1 MLKDTLKRLED
12 ISQKIKTKN
21 PENKAELVSL
31 LEKLKSEVEAVNH
44 DKADE
49 AKSVAHF
56 AEAAFHEAG
65 RDIKNDELMDLSLE
79 GLEHSVKSFEVSHP
93 KLVQVVNEICVLL
106 ARIGI

>member
-1 MLKDTLKRLED
+1 MLKDTLKRIED
-12 ISQKIKTKN
+12 ITQKIETQSPKN
-21 PENKAELVSL
+21 KEELVRL
-31 LEKLKSEVEAVNH
+31 LEKLKAEIGNIGD
-44 DKADE
+44 DKVDD

-65 RDIKNDELMDLSLE
+65 RDKKVTELQDLSRG

-93 KLVQVVNEICVLL
+93 QLVKVVNEICVLL